1 MTKSGFVET
10 APVKKIRK
18 LVVIVGSD
26 ARVSRIEG
34 DLSTD
39 VRNRNLM
46 IVRDHFDLHR
56 LKGLIPEHVIWLDWG
71 ASPMQKEFC
80 RAHRLG
86 EPGTI
91 EQAREALHG

>member
-18 LVVIVGSD
+18 LVVLVGND
-26 ARVSRIEG
+26 VTPNRIYGE
-34 DLSTD
+34 LSTD
-39 VRNRNLM
+39 MRHRGLV
-46 IVRDHFDLHR
+46 IVRDHFQLDR
-56 LKGLIPEHVIWLDWG
+56 LRSLQPELVIWLDWG

-80 RAHRLG
+80 RACRLG